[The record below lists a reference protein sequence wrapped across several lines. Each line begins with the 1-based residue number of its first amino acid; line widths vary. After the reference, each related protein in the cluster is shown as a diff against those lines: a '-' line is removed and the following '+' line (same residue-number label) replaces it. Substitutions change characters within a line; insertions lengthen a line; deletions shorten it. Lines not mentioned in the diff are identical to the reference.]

1 MKLVLTVMKDV
12 MDESV
17 PDMLKKIPSDEAAD
31 QIIAF
36 MKEQSEMANKLSEIF
51 RSINLN
57 EVADVIDQSA
67 LLNGIQTV
75 TSKDDVHTKN
85 EGISLF

>member
-1 MKLVLTVMKDV
+1 MKDV

-17 PDMLKKIPSDEAAD
+17 LDMFKMMPIDDAAD

-36 MKEQSEMANKLSEIF
+36 MKEKSEMANKLSEIF

-67 LLNGIQTV
+67 LLIGIQ
-75 TSKDDVHTKN
+75 
-85 EGISLF
+85 